1 MSSAEVNCR
10 KKAMDYLARREHGFL
25 ELVTKL
31 KEKGFS
37 ELLSHE
43 TVLKLKEEDLQSDER
58 YAEMIVNVRSAR
70 GFGPLRISYELK
82 MKGIKTEIIDDEIN
96 KKKSSWEQIG
106 LMVLN
111 KKLKN
116 KKLEDKEQFLKA
128 YKFLQQR
135 GFDHQ
140 DAKEIIKLV

>member
-70 GFGPLRISYELK
+70 GYGPLRIAYELK
-82 MKGIKTEIIDDEIN
+82 IKGIETEIISE
-96 KKKSSWEQIG
+96 S
-106 LMVLN
+106 L
-111 KKLKN
+111 
-116 KKLEDKEQFLKA
+116 
-128 YKFLQQR
+128 
-135 GFDHQ
+135 
-140 DAKEIIKLV
+140 

>member
-1 MSSAEVNCR
+1 MSSSEVNCR

-70 GFGPLRISYELK
+70 GYGPLRIAYELK
-82 MKGIKTEIIDDEIN
+82 IKGIETEIIDDEIN

-116 KKLEDKEQFLKA
+116 TKLEDKEQFLKA

-140 DAKEIIKLV
+140 DAKEIIKLF